1 MKVKWRSGNG
11 KPTTMESV
19 LEELRAH
26 VTATGRI
33 YIGTDSYIDKSRCA
47 FATAICLH
55 GADGQSGGKYFFR
68 KVYLNRQNFPSLV
81 QRILREV
88 QDSIEIAL
96 TISEELP
103 TAKIELHLDVSPS
116 NKENGTSKISEMV
129 TGYAKSSGFE
139 CKIKPEAWA
148 SQSVADKHSK

>member
-1 MKVKWRSGNG
+1 MKAIWRSGNG

-19 LEELRAH
+19 LTELRAH
-26 VTATGRI
+26 VAANGRI
-33 YIGTDSYIDKSRCA
+33 YIGTDSYSDKSQCA

-88 QDSIEIAL
+88 QDSI
-96 TISEELP
+96 
-103 TAKIELHLDVSPS
+103 
-116 NKENGTSKISEMV
+116 
-129 TGYAKSSGFE
+129 
-139 CKIKPEAWA
+139 
-148 SQSVADKHSK
+148 

>member
-1 MKVKWRSGNG
+1 MKVIWRSGNG

-19 LEELRAH
+19 LAELRAH
-26 VTATGRI
+26 VAANGRI

-96 TISEELP
+96 TISEKLP
-103 TAKIELHLDVSPS
+103 AARIELHLDVSPS

>member
-1 MKVKWRSGNG
+1 MKAKWRCGNG
-11 KPTTMESV
+11 KPITMESALV
-19 LEELRAH
+19 ELRAH
-26 VTATGRI
+26 VAANGRI

-96 TISEELP
+96 TISEKLP

-129 TGYAKSSGFE
+129 TGYAKASGFD
-139 CKIKPEAWA
+139 CKIKPDAWA

>member
-1 MKVKWRSGNG
+1 MKAIWRSGNG

-19 LEELRAH
+19 LTELRAH
-26 VTATGRI
+26 VAANGRI

-88 QDSIEIAL
+88 QDSI
-96 TISEELP
+96 
-103 TAKIELHLDVSPS
+103 
-116 NKENGTSKISEMV
+116 
-129 TGYAKSSGFE
+129 
-139 CKIKPEAWA
+139 
-148 SQSVADKHSK
+148 

>member
-1 MKVKWRSGNG
+1 MKVIWRSGNG

-19 LEELRAH
+19 LAELRAH
-26 VTATGRI
+26 VAANGRI

-96 TISEELP
+96 TISEKLP
-103 TAKIELHLDVSPS
+103 TARIELHLDVSPS
-116 NKENGTSKISEMV
+116 SKENGTSKISEMV